1 MNADGVNEV
10 IGYVDAPYYWSRD
23 GRSLKILKKVYC
35 EYKNISMVN
44 TAPHLGVYIFDTRTC
59 GFYDLKLF
67 PGIDYSPMIVKY
79 NQKQRYYEYFFP
91 N

>member
-1 MNADGVNEV
+1 
-10 IGYVDAPYYWSRD
+10 
-23 GRSLKILKKVYC
+23 
-35 EYKNISMVN
+35 MVN